1 MYKRNIVNFSE
12 NGRYFIV
19 RIKGIVIILILDL
32 ILNFEWYN
40 MFVICIV
47 REFGKWYFC
56 FFRVILKCYGF

>member
-1 MYKRNIVNFSE
+1 MEGILKLFEVIE
-12 NGRYFIV
+12 MIV